1 MHNKLTN
8 ANARGFCAILTN
20 GLMHAGDVPKK
31 HCSKPYF
38 GHLSTINSTQAN
50 SLAQGRQ
57 VNVRQGGA
65 FEMEIVFVATVLA
78 GVITGR
84 FFKVFVLIPLGLSAA
99 AVVWFKCQA
108 AEISLVNYAGEVCL
122 LIICLEAGYF
132 AGNLLSNISL
142 QSRKLSGFRV
152 RPRH

>member
-1 MHNKLTN
+1 
-8 ANARGFCAILTN
+8 
-20 GLMHAGDVPKK
+20 
-31 HCSKPYF
+31 
-38 GHLSTINSTQAN
+38 
-50 SLAQGRQ
+50 
-57 VNVRQGGA
+57 
-65 FEMEIVFVATVLA
+65 MEIVFVATVLA

-108 AEISLVNYAGEVCL
+108 AEISLVNYAGGVCL
-122 LIICLEAGYF
+122 LIICLEAGY